1 MKNKNNKYCLS
12 ISPNPKYWD
21 LSKPLLFCGEWCIN
35 SNNKNL
41 LNKKR
46 YKILDDTIFKKD
58 FNLIQIKQCDQIYE
72 TLLEEISIKLN
83 EIHKINWSKKA
94 WRIVIGPWLNRYIAI
109 INNRLN
115 LIVFSSKEN
124 EIFFKDLDF
133 GNNSLISFDIRDF
146 TDKAVSHEWNEK
158 LIRRLY
164 LFYSSQELNLEYLDD
179 IKFEHFKKEKDK
191 NNFQNF
197 LKCKFNLLLK
207 NLPFSKSNEFFFHKI
222 YLGSYITSLKLFLGL
237 KNFPVKYFISEKRFK
252 FNFDIKMRKKFQIN
266 FKVQNLNEKIIRF
279 LLQETLPTIYLEGFK
294 EVFKSINKTNLPNS
308 PKKIFTSN
316 CSQDSI
322 FKFWLANAVNS
333 GSKLI
338 HGQHGAAYGMI
349 IEHSNLK
356 YELSICDKY
365 ISWGWL
371 SKIKF
376 NEKILQGVALPIIK
390 KRAIKRKH
398 YENILIIPTVI
409 DHYIFKN
416 ELRRTDKMN
425 QDLAIVDNLINNLD
439 EKLKKK
445 LIFKPHPI
453 EIRKKKEFSYYNYF
467 KNNHPHI
474 QLYNHKEKL
483 DELINKSQLSIFLY
497 LATPFLENLA
507 LNKPSIMIY
516 HSGFEET
523 LNDEAKIYFKY
534 LSDSKIVFT
543 SVVEAIKFLNEN
555 GNDRIEQWWNSKDTQ
570 FARNK
575 FSKYYVNKDKN
586 SLKTLINCLKNS

>member
-1 MKNKNNKYCLS
+1 MKVIGITGGISSGKTTICNFLEKKNFPIHDSDLVVKDIYKKAPQKLLVTLKKIGLSHSVKNKKINKNIIRNELFNNK
-12 ISPNPKYWD
+12 
-21 LSKPLLFCGEWCIN
+21 SKKKILENYFHNEVRKSREKFLKKHKAKKTKIVILDIPLLFEA
-35 SNNKNL
+35 KL
-41 LNKKR
+41 LYVCDYIILLYAPQKV
-46 YKILDDTIFKKD
+46 KI
-58 FNLIQIKQCDQIYE
+58 
-72 TLLEEISIKLN
+72 
-83 EIHKINWSKKA
+83 
-94 WRIVIGPWLNRYIAI
+94 
-109 INNRLN
+109 
-115 LIVFSSKEN
+115 
-124 EIFFKDLDF
+124 
-133 GNNSLISFDIRDF
+133 
-146 TDKAVSHEWNEK
+146 
-158 LIRRLY
+158 
-164 LFYSSQELNLEYLDD
+164 
-179 IKFEHFKKEKDK
+179 
-191 NNFQNF
+191 
-197 LKCKFNLLLK
+197 
-207 NLPFSKSNEFFFHKI
+207 
-222 YLGSYITSLKLFLGL
+222 
-237 KNFPVKYFISEKRFK
+237 
-252 FNFDIKMRKKFQIN
+252 
-266 FKVQNLNEKIIRF
+266 
-279 LLQETLPTIYLEGFK
+279 
-294 EVFKSINKTNLPNS
+294 
-308 PKKIFTSN
+308 
-316 CSQDSI
+316 
-322 FKFWLANAVNS
+322 
-333 GSKLI
+333 
-338 HGQHGAAYGMI
+338 
-349 IEHSNLK
+349 
-356 YELSICDKY
+356 
-365 ISWGWL
+365 
-371 SKIKF
+371 
-376 NEKILQGVALPIIK
+376 